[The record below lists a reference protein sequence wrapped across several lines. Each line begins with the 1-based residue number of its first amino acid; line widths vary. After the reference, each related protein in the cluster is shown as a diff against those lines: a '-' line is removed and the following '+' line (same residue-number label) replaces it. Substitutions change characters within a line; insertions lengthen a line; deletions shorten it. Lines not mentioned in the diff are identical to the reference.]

1 MNDEG
6 MTKSPRPREEVN
18 EAFWNDVI
26 ALKIREEPETTS
38 VYDLEERTARF
49 GEEVIDFAKAIPQN
63 AVTNRIIN
71 MEERKK

>member
-18 EAFWNDVI
+18 EAVWNDVT
-26 ALKIREEPETTS
+26 ALKIREEPEQHPFTIWKNGPRGLGKKS
-38 VYDLEERTARF
+38 SILL
-49 GEEVIDFAKAIPQN
+49 KAIPRN

>member
-18 EAFWNDVI
+18 EAVWNDVT
-26 ALKIREEPETTS
+26 ALKIREEPETTP
-38 VYDLEERTARF
+38 VYDLEERIARF